1 MGALGYSLEDSQ
13 YLEDNWGTMPVAAI
27 AKKLI
32 RDGHRVVTI
41 DNPSAGYE
49 STIKI
54 KNYPNK
60 GNKTKK

>member
-1 MGALGYSLEDSQ
+1 MGM
-13 YLEDNWGTMPVAAI
+13 YLVTGAAGFIGAAI

-32 RDGHRVVTI
+32 SDGHRVVTI
-41 DNPSAGYE
+41 DNLSTGYE
-49 STIKI
+49 PTIKI